1 MWRRMVDLS
10 GRRAL
15 VTGASRGLGRAIALK
30 LAECG
35 ADVAV
40 NYVKSEAAAQDVV
53 SAIVGMGRRAVAV
66 QADVADEAAV
76 KQMVAQTVGELGG
89 LDILVNNAGLV
100 QDQYLAFMS
109 AEQFRHVLDVCLM
122 GAFFCTKAAVR
133 HMMRGKWGRVVNISS
148 DAGLMGDIQR
158 ANYAAAKAGMIGLTK
173 SLAREM
179 AAQGITANAVAPGII
194 ETDLTADMPGP
205 RREGLLEIIPLKRFG
220 RPEEVA
226 ALVAFV
232 CSDQA
237 SYVTGQVL
245 GVDGGLRM

>member
-1 MWRRMVDLS
+1 MIDLS

-15 VTGASRGLGRAIALK
+15 VTGASRGLGRAIALQ

-40 NYVKSEAAAQDVV
+40 NYVSNESAAQDVAA
-53 SAIVGMGRRAVAV
+53 AIEALGRTTVAV

-76 KQMVAQTVGELGG
+76 KQLVAQTVAALGG

-100 QDQYLAFMS
+100 QDQYAAFMS
-109 AEQFRHVLDVCLM
+109 AEQFRRVLDVCLT
-122 GAFFCTKAAVR
+122 GAFFCSKAAIR
-133 HMMRGKWGRVVNISS
+133 PMMKGKWGRIVNISS
-148 DAGLMGDIQR
+148 DAGLMGDMQR

-173 SLAREM
+173 TLAREL

-205 RREGLLEIIPLKRFG
+205 RREGLLEMIPLRRFG
-220 RPEEVA
+220 QPGEVA
-226 ALVAFV
+226 ALVAFL
-232 CSDQA
+232 CSEGA
-237 SYVTGQVL
+237 AYVTGQVI
-245 GVDGGLRM
+245 GIDGGLRM

>member
-1 MWRRMVDLS
+1 MIDLS

-15 VTGASRGLGRAIALK
+15 VTGASRGLGRAIALQ

-40 NYVKSEAAAQDVV
+40 NYVANESAAHEVV
-53 SAIVGMGRRAVAV
+53 AAIESLGRTSVAV

-76 KQMVAQTVGELGG
+76 KQLVAQTVAALGG

-100 QDQYLAFMS
+100 QDQYAAFMS
-109 AEQFRHVLDVCLM
+109 AEQFRRVLDVCLT
-122 GAFFCTKAAVR
+122 GAFLCSKAAIR
-133 HMMRGKWGRVVNISS
+133 PMMKGKWGRIINISS
-148 DAGLMGDIQR
+148 DAGLMGDMQR

-173 SLAREM
+173 TLAREL

-205 RREGLLEIIPLKRFG
+205 RREGLLEMIPLRRFG
-220 RPEEVA
+220 QPGEVA
-226 ALVAFV
+226 ALVAFL
-232 CSDQA
+232 CSDA
-237 SYVTGQVL
+237 AAYVTGQVL
-245 GVDGGLRM
+245 GIDGGLRM

>member
-1 MWRRMVDLS
+1 MADLS

-40 NYVKSEAAAQDVV
+40 NYVKSEAAAQEAVA
-53 SAIVGMGRRAVAV
+53 AIVGMGRRAVAV

-76 KQMVAQTVGELGG
+76 KRMVAQTVAELGG

-109 AEQFRHVLDVCLM
+109 AEQFRHVLDVCLT
-122 GAFFCTKAAVR
+122 GAFFCSKAAVR
-133 HMMRGKWGRVVNISS
+133 HMMKGKWGRVVNISS

-226 ALVAFV
+226 ALVAFL
-232 CSDQA
+232 CSEQA

>member
-1 MWRRMVDLS
+1 MIDLS

-15 VTGASRGLGRAIALK
+15 VTGASRGLGRAIALQ

-40 NYVKSEAAAQDVV
+40 NYVSNEAAAQEVV
-53 SAIVGMGRRAVAV
+53 ATIEALGRTSVAV

-76 KQMVAQTVGELGG
+76 KQLVAQTVAALGG

-100 QDQYLAFMS
+100 QDQYAAFMS
-109 AEQFRHVLDVCLM
+109 AEQFRRVLDVCLT
-122 GAFFCTKAAVR
+122 GAFYCSRAAIR
-133 HMMRGKWGRVVNISS
+133 PMMKGKWGRIINISS
-148 DAGLMGDIQR
+148 DAGLMGDMQR

-173 SLAREM
+173 TLAREL

-205 RREGLLEIIPLKRFG
+205 RREGLLEMIPLRRFG
-220 RPEEVA
+220 QPGEVA
-226 ALVAFV
+226 ALVAFL
-232 CSDQA
+232 CSDA
-237 SYVTGQVL
+237 AAYVTGQVL
-245 GVDGGLRM
+245 GIDGGLRM

>member
-1 MWRRMVDLS
+1 MIDLS

-40 NYVKSEAAAQDVV
+40 NYVSSEEAAQEVAA
-53 SAIVGMGRRAVAV
+53 AIGSMGRQAVVV

-76 KQMVAQTVGELGG
+76 KQMVAQAVGALGG

-100 QDQYLAFMS
+100 QDQYLVFMS
-109 AEQFRHVLDVCLM
+109 AEQFRRVVDVCLM
-122 GAFFCTKAAVR
+122 GAFFCSKAAVR
-133 HMMRGKWGRVVNISS
+133 HMMKGKWGRVVNISS
-148 DAGLMGDIQR
+148 DAGLMGDVQR
-158 ANYAAAKAGMIGLTK
+158 ANYAAAKAGLIGLTK

-179 AAQGITANAVAPGII
+179 AAQGVTANAVAPGLI

-205 RREGLLEIIPLKRFG
+205 RREGLLEMIPLRRFG
-220 RPEEVA
+220 QPDEVA
-226 ALVAFV
+226 ALVTFL

-245 GVDGGLRM
+245 SVDGGLRM

>member
-1 MWRRMVDLS
+1 MIDLS

-15 VTGASRGLGRAIALK
+15 VTGASRGLGKAIALR

-40 NYVKSEAAAQDVV
+40 NYVNSTDAAQDVV
-53 SAIVGMGRRAVAV
+53 AAITALGRQSVAV

-76 KQMVAQTVGELGG
+76 KRMVSETVAALGG
-89 LDILVNNAGLV
+89 LDILINNAGLV
-100 QDQYLAFMS
+100 QDQYAAFMS
-109 AEQFRHVLDVCLM
+109 AEQFRRVVDVCLT
-122 GAFFCTKAAVR
+122 GAFFCSKAAIR
-133 HMMRGKWGRVVNISS
+133 QMMKGKWGRIINISS

-173 SLAREM
+173 SLAREL
-179 AAQGITANAVAPGII
+179 AAQGINVNAVAPGII

-205 RREGLLEIIPLKRFG
+205 RRDGLLEMIPLHRFG
-220 RPEEVA
+220 QPEEVA
-226 ALVAFV
+226 ALVAFL
-232 CSDQA
+232 CSDGA

-245 GVDGGLRM
+245 GIDGGLRM